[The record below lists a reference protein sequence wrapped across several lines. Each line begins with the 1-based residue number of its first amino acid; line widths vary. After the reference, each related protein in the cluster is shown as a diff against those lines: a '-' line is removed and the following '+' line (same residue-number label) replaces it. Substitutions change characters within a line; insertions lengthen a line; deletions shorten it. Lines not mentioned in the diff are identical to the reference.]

1 MPYLSERNYINR
13 EMSWLEF
20 NYRVLQE
27 AMDSNMPILE
37 RFKYISI
44 FSSNLDEFYMVRVAS
59 IKDQVTLGFMDEDA
73 SGCPPQRQLKMISK
87 KAHELVEL
95 QYKTFR
101 DNILPELLEK
111 DIELT
116 HYERLTD
123 EEHLE
128 AERYFDEI
136 VYPVLTPMAVDFS
149 RPFPLISN
157 RSLNVCAFIEDPSKP
172 DETFFATVQVP
183 QKLPRL
189 VKLRSRRKGVS
200 LYVFLEELIQ
210 KNIHK
215 LFYGKRVISSHVY
228 RITRNADLSVSDD
241 DAEDLLLVI
250 EKSLRQRRWGSVV
263 RLEVSKS
270 IDTKMLEVLKEALSI
285 KATDVYI
292 ISGPIDLTFGNWLCD
307 QSKFDHLMPKK
318 QMKYPSSDF
327 YGKENIFEAIQEQ
340 DLMLHLPFEAFDPV
354 VEFVRQA
361 ALDPDVLA
369 IKQTLYRVS
378 GNSPILKALG
388 DAAELGKQVTVLVEI
403 RARFDEENNITWA
416 KRLEQAGCHIIYG
429 FEGLKTHAKVCMVV
443 RREEGKIRRYVH
455 FSTGNYN
462 DVTARF
468 YTDIGIFTCD
478 QELAEDTTE
487 FFNTLS
493 GYSDPLDMYKLTV
506 APYALRKKLSDL
518 IDREIRHA
526 YEGKKAKIIIKA
538 NSLVDPELVQKIYE
552 ASQAGVE
559 VKLIVRGI
567 CCLVPNLP
575 ELSEQVEVISIVGTY
590 LEHSRICYFENAGV
604 QDVYI
609 TSADIM
615 ERNLDRRVEL
625 LIPVTQPSIK
635 KRLIDILTLYLRDN
649 VKARVMQSDGSYI
662 FKESEKESIN
672 AQVMLMAQAKFNFH
686 NQLEI
691 HKRNFFLD

>member
-1 MPYLSERNYINR
+1 MPYLSQRNYINR

-27 AMDSNMPILE
+27 AMDYTMPILE
-37 RFKYISI
+37 RLKYISI

-59 IKDQVTLGFMDEDA
+59 IKDQVALGFVDEDA
-73 SGCPPQRQLKMISK
+73 SGLSPQRQLKMISK
-87 KAHELVEL
+87 KTHELVEL
-95 QYKTFR
+95 QYQNYR
-101 DNILPELLEK
+101 ESLLPELMEN
-111 DIELT
+111 DIHLSHYEELT
-116 HYERLTD
+116 E
-123 EEHLE
+123 EEHIE

-157 RSLNVCAFIEDPSKP
+157 RSLNICAFVEDPSKP

-183 QKLPRL
+183 QKLGRL
-189 VKLRSRRKGVS
+189 VKIKSKRKGVS
-200 LYVFLEELIQ
+200 QYVFLEELIQ
-210 KNIHK
+210 KNLHK
-215 LFYGKRVISSHVY
+215 LFYGKRVLSSHIY

-263 RLEVSKS
+263 RLEVSRT
-270 IDTKMLEVLKEALSI
+270 IDAKMLGVLKEALSI
-285 KATDVYI
+285 KSADVYVI
-292 ISGPIDLTFGNWLCD
+292 NGPIDLTFATWLCD
-307 QSKFDHLMPKK
+307 QSKFEHLMLKK
-318 QMKYPSSDF
+318 QLKYPAADF
-327 YGKENIFEAIQEQ
+327 YGKEDLFAAIQEQ
-340 DLMLHLPFEAFDPV
+340 DLMIHLPFETFDPV
-354 VEFVRQA
+354 VDFIRQA
-361 ALDPDVLA
+361 AQDPDVLA

-378 GNSPILKALG
+378 GNSPILKALA
-388 DAAELGKQVTVLVEI
+388 DAAEMGKQVTALVEI

-443 RREEGKIRRYVH
+443 RREAGKIRRYVH

-462 DVTARF
+462 DVTAKF

-506 APYALRKKLSDL
+506 APYALRKKLTDL
-518 IDREIRHA
+518 MDREIRHA
-526 YEGKKAKIIIKA
+526 YEGKKAKMILKI
-538 NSLVDPELVQKIYE
+538 NSLVDPEMVQKIYE

-559 VKLIVRGI
+559 VKLIVRGV
-567 CCLVPNLP
+567 CCLIPNLP
-575 ELSEQVEVISIVGTY
+575 ELSENVEVISIVGTY
-590 LEHSRICYFENAGV
+590 LEHSRIFYFEN
-604 QDVYI
+604 DTDHEIYI
-609 TSADIM
+609 TSADLM

-625 LIPVTQPSIK
+625 LIPVTHPPIK
-635 KRLIDILTLYLRDN
+635 KRLIDILRIYLRDN
-649 VKARVMQSDGSYI
+649 VKARFMQADGSYL
-662 FKESEKESIN
+662 FNHNEKDPVN
-672 AQVMLMAQAKFNFH
+672 AQSILADLAKRNFH

-691 HKRNFFLD
+691 QKKNFFFD

>member
-27 AMDSNMPILE
+27 AMDDHMPILE

-44 FSSNLDEFYMVRVAS
+44 FSSNLDEFFMVRVAS

-73 SGCPPQRQLKMISK
+73 SGWPPQRQLKMISK
-87 KAHELVEL
+87 KTHELVEL
-95 QYKTFR
+95 QYQIYR

-116 HYERLTD
+116 HYEMLAE

-157 RSLNVCAFIEDPSKP
+157 RSLNLCAFIEDPSKP

-189 VKLRSRRKGVS
+189 VKLKGKRKGVS
-200 LYVFLEELIQ
+200 QYIFLEELIQ

-215 LFYGKRVISSHVY
+215 LFYGKRVVSSHVY

-270 IDTKMLEVLKEALSI
+270 IDAKMLNVLKDALSI
-285 KATDVYI
+285 KSADVYVI
-292 ISGPIDLTFGNWLCD
+292 NGPIDLTFGNWLCD
-307 QSKFDHLMPKK
+307 QSKFDHLMLKK
-318 QMKYPSSDF
+318 QMKYPASDF

-340 DLMLHLPFEAFDPV
+340 DLMLHMPFEAFDPV
-354 VEFVRQA
+354 VDFIRQA
-361 ALDPDVLA
+361 AQDPDVLA

-443 RREEGKIRRYVH
+443 RREAGKIKRYVH

-506 APYALRKKLSDL
+506 APYALRKKLKDL
-518 IDREIRHA
+518 IDREIRFA
-526 YEGKKAKIIIKA
+526 YEGKKAKMIIKV
-538 NSLVDPELVQKIYE
+538 NSLVDPEMVEKIYE

-559 VKLIVRGI
+559 VKLIVRGV
-567 CCLVPNLP
+567 CCLVPNLQ
-575 ELSEQVEVISIVGTY
+575 ELSENVEVISIVGTY
-590 LEHSRICYFENAGV
+590 LEHSRICYFENAGN
-604 QDVYI
+604 QEVYI
-609 TSADIM
+609 TSADLM

-635 KRLIDILTLYLRDN
+635 RRLIEILKLYLKDN
-649 VKARVMQSDGSYI
+649 VKARVMQSDGSYV
-662 FKESEKESIN
+662 FKTADKERIN
-672 AQVMLMAQAKFNFH
+672 AQTLLMDQAKFNFH
-686 NQLEI
+686 DQLEI
-691 HKRNFFLD
+691 HKKNFFLD

>member
-1 MPYLSERNYINR
+1 MPYLSQRNYINR

-27 AMDSNMPILE
+27 GMDQTLPILE

-44 FSSNLDEFYMVRVAS
+44 FSSNLDEFYMVRVAA
-59 IKDQVTLGFMDEDA
+59 IKDQVAIGFVEEDS
-73 SGCPPQRQLKMISK
+73 SGVPPQRQLKMISK
-87 KAHELVEL
+87 KTHELVEQL
-95 QYKTFR
+95 YETYR
-101 DNILPELLEK
+101 ESIVPELISN
-111 DIELT
+111 DIVLT
-116 HYERLTD
+116 QYDDLTE

-128 AERYFDEI
+128 AERYFDEM

-157 RSLNVCAFIEDPSKP
+157 RSLNICAFIEDPSKS

-183 QKLPRL
+183 QKLSRL
-189 VKLRSRRKGVS
+189 VKIRSRKKGVS

-215 LFYGKRVISSHVY
+215 LFYGKRVMSSHVY

-270 IDTKMLEVLKEALSI
+270 TDAKMLRVLKEALSI
-285 KATDVYI
+285 KSTDIYVI
-292 ISGPIDLTFGNWLCD
+292 NGPIDLTFANWLSE
-307 QSKFDHLMPKK
+307 QTKFEHLMPKK
-318 QMKYPSSDF
+318 QLKYPAADF
-327 YGKENIFEAIQEQ
+327 YGKENLFEAIQAQ
-340 DLMLHLPFEAFDPV
+340 DLMIHLPYESFDPV
-354 VEFVRQA
+354 VDFIRQA
-361 ALDPDVLA
+361 AQDPDVLA

-388 DAAELGKQVTVLVEI
+388 DAAELGKQVTALVEI
-403 RARFDEENNITWA
+403 RARFDEENNISWA

-443 RREEGKIRRYVH
+443 RREGGKIRRYVH

-462 DVTARF
+462 DITAKF

-506 APYALRKKLSDL
+506 APYALRKKLIDL
-518 IDREIRHA
+518 MDREIRHA
-526 YEGKKAKIIIKA
+526 YEGKFAQMIIKV
-538 NSLVDPELVQKIYE
+538 NSLVDPEMVQKIYE
-552 ASQAGVE
+552 ASQAGVD
-559 VKLIVRGI
+559 VKLIVRGV
-567 CCLVPNLP
+567 CCLIPNLP
-575 ELSEQVEVISIVGTY
+575 ELSENVQVISIVGTY
-590 LEHSRICYFENAGV
+590 LEHSRICFFENDG
-604 QDVYI
+604 QKEIYI
-609 TSADIM
+609 TSADFM

-625 LIPVTQPSIK
+625 LIPVTHPASK
-635 KRLIDILTLYLRDN
+635 KRLIEILEIYLKDN
-649 VKARVMQSDGSYI
+649 VKARFMQSDGSYL
-662 FKESEKESIN
+662 FKEDVAERIN
-672 AQVMLMAQAKFNFH
+672 AQKLFEEMAKKSFQ

-691 HKRNFFLD
+691 EKKNFFFD